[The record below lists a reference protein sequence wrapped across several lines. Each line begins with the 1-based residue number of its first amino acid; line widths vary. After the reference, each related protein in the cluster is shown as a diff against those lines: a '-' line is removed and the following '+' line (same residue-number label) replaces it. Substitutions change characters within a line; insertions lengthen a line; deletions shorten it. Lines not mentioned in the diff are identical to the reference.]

1 MSKVRVSKSA
11 ASKVIS
17 FTEEAYNA
25 LIANI
30 RAMDGRV
37 NSQFAGM
44 VDPALKRYA
53 VLSEKLQNN
62 LRQIG
67 TNMEAI
73 SKYCKAVIRWIDD
86 YGQI

>member
-1 MSKVRVSKSA
+1 MSKVRLSKAA
-11 ASKVIS
+11 ASRVIS
-17 FTEEAYNA
+17 FTDEAYNV
-25 LIANI
+25 LTSNV
-30 RAMDGRV
+30 REMDSRV
-37 NSQFAGM
+37 NSQFTGM

-53 VLSEKLQNN
+53 ELSEKLQNT

-73 SKYCKAVIRWIDD
+73 SKYCRAVMRWIDD

>member
-1 MSKVRVSKSA
+1 MSKVKLSKAA
-11 ASKVIS
+11 ASRVIS
-17 FTEEAYNA
+17 FTDEAYNA
-25 LIANI
+25 LTSNV
-30 RAMDGRV
+30 RAMDSRV
-37 NSQFAGM
+37 NSQFTGM

-53 VLSEKLQNN
+53 ELSEKLQNT

-73 SKYCKAVIRWIDD
+73 SKYCRAVMRWIDD

>member
-1 MSKVRVSKSA
+1 MSKVRLSKAA
-11 ASKVIS
+11 ASRVIS
-17 FTEEAYNA
+17 FTDEAYNA
-25 LIANI
+25 LTSNV
-30 RAMDGRV
+30 RAMDSRV
-37 NSQFAGM
+37 NSQFTGM

-53 VLSEKLQNN
+53 ELSEKLQNT

-73 SKYCKAVIRWIDD
+73 STYCRAVMRWIDD

>member
-1 MSKVRVSKSA
+1 MSKVRLSKAA
-11 ASKVIS
+11 ASRVIS
-17 FTEEAYNA
+17 FTDEAYNA
-25 LIANI
+25 LISNV
-30 RAMDGRV
+30 RAMDSRV
-37 NSQFAGM
+37 NSQFTGM

-53 VLSEKLQNN
+53 ELSEKLQNT

-73 SKYCKAVIRWIDD
+73 SKYCRAVMRWIDD